1 MYVCMRKRARI
12 RERVRACVCVS
23 MRVPILLYASHPY
36 YRDLCITEQVLRIP
50 ELDNSFIAL

>member
-1 MYVCMRKRARI
+1 MRKRARI